1 MKKIILSL
9 VAIFAII
16 IIVVVVRSNRQE
28 QIDSANFVI
37 GQAMVSDATI
47 ALRETF
53 PVDVML
59 DVSGTFPDGCTELG
73 DIIQTRDETTGE
85 FVVLIQTKRPLD
97 AMCTQALVDFQT
109 SIMLQGTEGLPAGE
123 YMVRINDLN
132 RSFMF
137 DIDNRVS
144 DFDPLK

>member
-9 VAIFAII
+9 VAIFAVI

-28 QIDSANFVI
+28 QIDSTNFVI

-59 DVSGTFPDGCTELG
+59 DVSGTFPDGCTELS

>member
-47 ALRETF
+47 TLRETF

-59 DVSGTFPDGCTELG
+59 DVSGTFPDGCTELS

-137 DIDNRVS
+137 DMDNRVS